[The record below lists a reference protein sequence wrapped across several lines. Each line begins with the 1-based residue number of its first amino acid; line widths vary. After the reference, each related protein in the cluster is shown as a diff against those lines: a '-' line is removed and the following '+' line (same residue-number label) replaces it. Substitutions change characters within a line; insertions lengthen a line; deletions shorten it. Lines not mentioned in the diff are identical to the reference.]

1 MRLTPWIVAGGLT
14 FALCALP
21 LFGQPGDAPIPA
33 TEVPK
38 SIQLPLTRVV
48 LFNAGIGYYERSGTV
63 DGPAKLNLKVNEE
76 DINDLILTLMVN
88 DPTGTARAVTY
99 DNRAPAEI
107 TLKAFSI
114 DLTENPSVGNLLHQV
129 RGEKVEIT
137 DMGGSVVAGNIVS
150 VIKPEPKVVTRVNPG
165 VEANTVTT
173 PSDVAEQVSLLTEDG
188 LQSVS
193 LAKVKKVKFTK
204 PELQAEFRKALEAL
218 ANARGAATKS
228 VGISFPGKGA
238 RKVSVGYVAEAPLWK
253 PTYRLMMGDAPKLI
267 GVAAV
272 ENTTDDDWEN
282 VKVKLV
288 SGRPMTFKMDLYDP
302 LFIPRPMI
310 ELELYASLKPP
321 MYQGPAQQQMGGAL
335 GNGGGFG
342 GQGGFSGGGQFSN
355 GVGGGFGGRNLGA
368 GGGFGGNGGG
378 FGGNGGGFGAGNQVQ
393 PGNISAGFGN
403 YSNSLTRP
411 SVRSLL
417 GNRIDHDS
425 FRSRSTV
432 PSSPG
437 NASILPATAGKGSNL
452 GEAFEYSVL
461 EPVSLP
467 RFKSALLPILNEP
480 IELEKISLYT
490 KDVLETHPLKGL
502 RLKNTTKQFIAQ
514 GPVAVF
520 EGDTVAG
527 QARLA
532 DLKPGETRL
541 LSYAIDLDVQMTAVP
556 DDRSRH
562 NLSIVVYNGSAKVLF
577 EVTSTSTYTANNKSS
592 DPRVLWISQ
601 GARPSWKLISPA
613 KAVETTI
620 DIQRFELKV
629 AARATAKLAVIE
641 ETEMSESVELLTA
654 SDDELGR
661 LQRLDASTADVR
673 AALERIRE
681 ALKIPQATELAI
693 KEVQTELAT
702 INQAQAR
709 MRSNLAVTPSGSDVY
724 TRYLKK
730 FDNQEVEIE
739 KLQAKLKE
747 LTKTKEKMAMDFK
760 ALVYA
765 LNAK

>member
-14 FALCALP
+14 FGLCALP
-21 LFGQPGDAPIPA
+21 LFGQPGATPAPA
-33 TEVPK
+33 AEAPK

-137 DMGGSVVAGNIVS
+137 DMSGSVVAGNIVS
-150 VIKPEPKVVTRVNPG
+150 VIKPDSKVVTRGNPG
-165 VEANTVTT
+165 AESNTT
-173 PSDVAEQVSLLTEDG
+173 PSEIAEQVSLLTDDG

-253 PTYRLMMGDAPKLI
+253 PTYRLMMGETPKLI

-282 VKVKLV
+282 VKMKLV
-288 SGRPMTFKMDLYDP
+288 SGRPMTYKMDLYDP

-321 MYQGPAQQQMGGAL
+321 MYQGAAQQQMGGAL

-342 GQGGFSGGGQFSN
+342 GQGGGGQLGNLGGQLGIQGGGQGGFGGGGGGQF
-355 GVGGGFGGRNLGA
+355 GNLGA
-368 GGGFGGNGGG
+368 GGGFGGGG
-378 FGGNGGGFGAGNQVQ
+378 FG
-393 PGNISAGFGN
+393 GFGN
-403 YSNSLTRP
+403 YSNGLARP

-417 GNRIDHDS
+417 GNRIDHES
-425 FRSRSTV
+425 YRARATA
-432 PSSPG
+432 PSAPAG
-437 NASILPATAGKGSNL
+437 ASMLPATAGKGMNL
-452 GEAFEYSVL
+452 GESFEYSVL

-480 IELEKISLYT
+480 IELERISLFT
-490 KDVLETHPLKGL
+490 ESVLTTHPLKGL
-502 RLKNTTKQFIAQ
+502 RMKNISKQYIAQ

-532 DLKPGETRL
+532 DIKPGETRL
-541 LSYAIDLDVQMTAVP
+541 LSYAIDLDVKMTATP
-556 DDRSRH
+556 EE
-562 NLSIVVYNGSAKVLF
+562 NQTKTLSIDIVNGKAVLSKQI
-577 EVTSTSTYTANNKSS
+577 TSTHSYTAHNRST

-601 GARPSWKLISPA
+601 SARPNWKLISPA
-613 KAVETTI
+613 KAVETTL
-620 DIQRFELKV
+620 DLQRFELK
-629 AARATAKLAVIE
+629 AAAGATAKLAV
-641 ETEMSESVELLTA
+641 VEQMEHSQQVDLQTA
-654 SDDELGR
+654 NDDQLFR
-661 LQRLDASTADVR
+661 LQQLNVSSIGVQ
-673 AALERIRE
+673 AALQKIRD
-681 ALKIPQATELAI
+681 ALMIPHDTDVAMLE
-693 KEVQTELAT
+693 EQTELKE
-702 INQAQAR
+702 INEAQAR
-709 MRSNLAVTPSGSDVY
+709 IRSNMSVTPTASELH

-730 FDNQEVEIE
+730 FDEQEVEIE
-739 KLQAKLKE
+739 KRQAKIKV
-747 LTKTKEKMAMDFK
+747 LTKTKEKMAKDFK
-760 ALVYA
+760 AMVNA

>member
-21 LFGQPGDAPIPA
+21 LFGQPGPTPVPA
-33 TEVPK
+33 AEAPK

-48 LFNAGIGYYERSGTV
+48 LFNAGIGYFERSGTV

-107 TLKAFSI
+107 TLKAFTI

-137 DMGGSVVAGNIVS
+137 DMSGSVVAGNIVS
-150 VIKPEPKVVTRVNPG
+150 VIKPDPKVVTKVNANA
-165 VEANTVTT
+165 ESNTVTT
-173 PSDVAEQVSLLTEDG
+173 PSEIAEQVSLLTDDG

-228 VGISFPGKGA
+228 VGITFPGKGA

-253 PTYRLMMGDAPKLI
+253 PTYRLMMGEAPKLI

-282 VKVKLV
+282 VKMKLV
-288 SGRPMTFKMDLYDP
+288 SGRPMTYKMDLYDP

-342 GQGGFSGGGQFSN
+342 GQGGGGAQLGIQGGGQ
-355 GVGGGFGGRNLGA
+355 GGFGGGGSQFGNLGA
-368 GGGFGGNGGG
+368 GGGFGGG
-378 FGGNGGGFGAGNQVQ
+378 FG
-393 PGNISAGFGN
+393 GFGN
-403 YSNSLTRP
+403 YSNGLARP

-425 FRSRSTV
+425 YRARATA
-432 PSSPG
+432 PSAPAG
-437 NASILPATAGKGSNL
+437 ASMLPATAGKGMNL
-452 GEAFEYSVL
+452 GESFEYSVL

-480 IELEKISLYT
+480 IELERISLFT
-490 KDVLETHPLKGL
+490 ESVLATHPLKGL
-502 RLKNTTKQFIAQ
+502 RLKNTSKQYIAQ

-532 DLKPGETRL
+532 DIKPGETRL
-541 LSYAIDLDVQMTAVP
+541 LSYAIDLDIAMIANALESETKT
-556 DDRSRH
+556 
-562 NLSIVVYNGSAKVLF
+562 LSVKIVAGEIVALEKYKSTNSYSA
-577 EVTSTSTYTANNKSS
+577 TNKSA
-592 DPRVLWISQ
+592 DPRTIWITQSLKKD
-601 GARPSWKLISPA
+601 WKLLAPA
-613 KAVETTI
+613 KAIETTT
-620 DIQRFELKV
+620 DLQRFELKV
-629 AARATAKLAVIE
+629 LAGATAKLEVIE
-641 ETEMSESVELLTA
+641 ENDAKVVSTFASKSEDQLNKILK
-654 SDDELGR
+654 
-661 LQRLDASTADVR
+661 LDVISPAVKAGIEKVMAAMKAPKETDV
-673 AALERIRE
+673 AMAEE
-681 ALKIPQATELAI
+681 ESALK
-693 KEVQTELAT
+693 T
-702 INQAQAR
+702 INEAQAR
-709 MRSNLAVTPSGSDVY
+709 MRSNLAVTPAGSDVY
-724 TRYLKK
+724 NRYLKK
-730 FDNQEVEIE
+730 FDDQEVEIE
-739 KLQAKLKE
+739 KRQTRIKELIKTKVKLNKELKE
-747 LTKTKEKMAMDFK
+747 M
-760 ALVYA
+760 LVA
-765 LNAK
+765 LNAE

>member
-21 LFGQPGDAPIPA
+21 LFGQPGNAPAPA

-137 DMGGSVVAGNIVS
+137 DMSGSVVAGNIVS
-150 VIKPEPKVVTRVNPG
+150 VIKPDPKVITSTPTVSPDEERMQLTTVKEKPYESVTVLTDDG
-165 VEANTVTT
+165 V
-173 PSDVAEQVSLLTEDG
+173 
-188 LQSVS
+188 QSVS

-253 PTYRLMMGDAPKLI
+253 PTYRLMMGEAPKLI

-282 VKVKLV
+282 VKMKLV
-288 SGRPMTFKMDLYDP
+288 SGRPMTYKMDLYDP

-342 GQGGFSGGGQFSN
+342 GGQGGGSGGQGGFGSQF
-355 GVGGGFGGRNLGA
+355 GNLGA
-368 GGGFGGNGGG
+368 GGGFGGG
-378 FGGNGGGFGAGNQVQ
+378 FG
-393 PGNISAGFGN
+393 GFGN
-403 YSNSLTRP
+403 YSNGLTRP
-411 SVRSLL
+411 SVRNLL
-417 GNRIDHDS
+417 GYRLDLES
-425 FRSRSTV
+425 YRARATA
-432 PSSPG
+432 PSAPAG
-437 NASILPATAGKGSNL
+437 ASILPAIAGKGANL
-452 GEAFEYSVL
+452 GESFEYSVL

-480 IELEKISLYT
+480 IELERISLFT
-490 KDVLETHPLKGL
+490 ESVLATHPLKGL
-502 RLKNTTKQFIAQ
+502 RLKNTSKQYIAQ

-520 EGDTVAG
+520 EGDTIAG

-532 DLKPGETRL
+532 DIKPGETRL
-541 LSYAIDLDVQMTAVP
+541 LSYAIDLDVKMTAVP
-556 DDRSRH
+556 ED
-562 NLSIVVYNGSAKVLF
+562 NQTKTLAIEIVNGKAILSKQ
-577 EVTSTSTYTANNKSS
+577 VTSTHSYTANNRSA
-592 DPRVLWISQ
+592 DPRVLWITQS
-601 GARPSWKLISPA
+601 ARPNWKLISPA
-613 KAVETTI
+613 KAVETTL
-620 DIQRFELKV
+620 DLQRFELK
-629 AARATAKLAVIE
+629 AAAGATAKIAVVEQIE
-641 ETEMSESVELLTA
+641 QFQHVDLQTANDYQLHELQKLEVSSV
-654 SDDELGR
+654 G
-661 LQRLDASTADVR
+661 VK
-673 AALERIRE
+673 AALERIRA
-681 ALKIPQATELAI
+681 ALKIPHDTDLAVL
-693 KEVQTELAT
+693 EEQTELKT
-702 INQAQAR
+702 INEAQAR
-709 MRSNLAVTPSGSDVY
+709 IRSNMGVTPSASDLHA
-724 TRYLKK
+724 RYLKK
-730 FDNQEVEIE
+730 FDEQEIEIE
-739 KLQAKLKE
+739 KRQAKIKV
-747 LTKTKEKMAMDFK
+747 LTKTKEKMANDLK
-760 ALVYA
+760 AMVYA